1 MRSQTEHRHMGM
13 DGDGPQLGVEEVE
26 PHLRQRR
33 LLSIDGGGILGT
45 FPAAF
50 LAGLEKDLPEPI
62 GSYFDLI
69 AGTSTGGIIAIG
81 LAMGLRAS
89 EMLDLY
95 EKRGPEIFGQ
105 GRGPFLDILLRKAR
119 LGRWFVLHKY
129 DSGPLKAILEEIL
142 GDRRIGDANT
152 RLLVPAW
159 NPVARSVYIYKTAHH
174 PRLRNDYKC
183 LAVDAAMATAAAPTY
198 FRQHVTQDSVG
209 MTDGGTWANNP
220 TALAV
225 VEAIATLG
233 WSRGSLHVLSLGRLD
248 ETYTIR
254 KWAGVGTIGSKIIK
268 LFMDGQSHG
277 AMGVAKLLT
286 GHEHERVAIHRIDH
300 SVPLNKF
307 KMDDARVVQDIKG
320 LGHAVARDRQSVL
333 DPVFF
338 TAAAEKFTP
347 IHKLRQRASDTQE
360 VPTHDR

>member
-1 MRSQTEHRHMGM
+1 MTNATQQPS
-13 DGDGPQLGVEEVE
+13 P
-26 PHLRQRR
+26 RR

-50 LAGLEKDLPEPI
+50 LAGLEKDLPKPI

-69 AGTSTGGIIAIG
+69 AGTSTGGIIALG

-89 EMLDLY
+89 ELLDLY

-105 GRGPFLDILLRKAR
+105 GRGRFVDFLLRKVR
-119 LGRWFVLHKY
+119 LGRWLVLHKY
-129 DSGPLKAILEEIL
+129 DPGPLQAVLEEVL

-174 PRLRNDYKC
+174 PRLRNDYKS

-198 FRQHVTQDSVG
+198 FRQHVTQDAAG
-209 MTDGGTWANNP
+209 LTDGGTWANNP

-225 VEAIATLG
+225 VEAIAMLG
-233 WSRGSLHVLSLGRLD
+233 WRPDSLHVLSLGCLD

-254 KWAGVGTIGSKIIK
+254 KWAGVGTLGSKIIK

-286 GHEHERVAIHRIDH
+286 GHEHERNSIHRINH
-300 SVPLNKF
+300 SVPLNAF
-307 KMDDARVVQDIKG
+307 KMDDARFIQDLKG
-320 LGHAVARDRQSVL
+320 LGYTLARDRQPVL
-333 DPVFF
+333 EPIFL
-338 TAAAEKFTP
+338 TAPAEEFSP
-347 IHKLRQRASDTQE
+347 IYTLE
-360 VPTHDR
+360 